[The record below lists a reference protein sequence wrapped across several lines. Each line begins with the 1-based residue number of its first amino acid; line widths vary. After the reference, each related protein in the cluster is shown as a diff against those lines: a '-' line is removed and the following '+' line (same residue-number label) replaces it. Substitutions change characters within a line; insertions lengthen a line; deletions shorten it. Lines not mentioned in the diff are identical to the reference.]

1 MGRLGLPHA
10 GAWLEAVPITALGL
24 YLQPSEFVPATR
36 YRLGCKVYDSM
47 TELDP
52 ALHASATVM
61 HWETMQCVVATREK
75 ESPGTM
81 PSGMQSTT
89 PITRSNSA
97 GCCTAVTAGHALSA
111 RFNTK
116 MASAAVACQAEG
128 TTIIPLVFRSPDAT
142 LEEGTF

>member
-36 YRLGCKVYDSM
+36 YRLGCKVYESM

-97 GCCTAVTAGHALSA
+97 GCCSDCWS
-111 RFNTK
+111 R
-116 MASAAVACQAEG
+116 SECQVQYKDG
-128 TTIIPLVFRSPDAT
+128 ICSSRLPGRGDHHHPPGL
-142 LEEGTF
+142 